1 MRVAWGVL
9 WLTVAAL
16 REGPVEGEGDGLRK

>member
-1 MRVAWGVL
+1 MRVARGFPG
-9 WLTVAAL
+9 LTLAVL

>member
-1 MRVAWGVL
+1 MRVARGFPG
-9 WLTVAAL
+9 LTVEAL